1 MILTGKRGANSP
13 AEAERKKAD
22 EKESPCTRGQGFWEV
37 EETEQGDEASND
49 QEGWRVQRS
58 PNRNKN
64 MNSPQRGSP
73 LRSFSEVAREGASR
87 YSRTGHS
94 MGPNPDFHHRHTN
107 PVFAVNNDGAFRD
120 EVEIE
125 IQTVNGNPFR
135 GSLTRQE
142 AKHRIYKDILG
153 WPFSNF
159 RGIRTGF
166 RNTPT
171 VTFMLKKPIN
181 IDTMESFQ
189 NFDYVRK
196 YVKAG
201 KEVEDV
207 LQCKIRG
214 VRTVTGDD
222 ATASYSENW
231 TRVVK
236 IEGCDYRVPI
246 DTILR
251 WLENYGEVVSELVE
265 DVFEDEEDS
274 EGTNATGIYAVKMK
288 LTNSIPQLLP
298 MDGRRIKVYYRGIQ
312 KLCTK
317 CFGEHMSRNCNEE
330 KVKWLDYVDNFMQ
343 TNSEI
348 QEDLYGNWNNIIER
362 ERKQNKI
369 NREHYES
376 KQHRPGHEEQV
387 TEQQEQATENVEQVA
402 ESLQMTAQSQTQQKQ
417 PECENQNDQTSYQQE
432 QTEEPRPSD
441 FKIPETDE
449 AMVEMIDK
457 LMDLGLSHN
466 DATASIEKRRK
477 AFEKA
482 MKKYT
487 QLRSKKNKQ
496 VKPRK
501 ESQNEK

>member
-13 AEAERKKAD
+13 AEAERKKPD
-22 EKESPCTRGQGFWEV
+22 EKESPHARGQGFWEV
-37 EETEQGDEASND
+37 NENENESVDGASND
-49 QEGWRVQRS
+49 QEGWRLQRS

-64 MNSPQRGSP
+64 PNQRGSP
-73 LRSFSEVAREGASR
+73 TRTFSEVAREGAAR
-87 YSRTGHS
+87 HPRNGQS
-94 MGPNPDFHHRHTN
+94 MGPNPDFLHRHTT
-107 PVFAVNNDGAFRD
+107 PVFETRNEGAFRD
-120 EVEIE
+120 EFEIE
-125 IQTVNGNPFR
+125 IQTINGNPFR

-153 WPFSNF
+153 CPFSNF

-166 RNTPT
+166 RKVPT
-171 VTFMLKKPIN
+171 ITFMLKQPIN
-181 IDTMESFQ
+181 IDEMESFQ
-189 NFDYVRK
+189 NFDYIRK

-214 VRTVTGDD
+214 VRTVTGDE
-222 ATASYSENW
+222 ATARYSENW

-246 DTILR
+246 ETIMK

-265 DVFEDEEDS
+265 DVFEDDEDS

-288 LTNSIPQLLP
+288 LTSDIPQLLP

-312 KLCTK
+312 KLCTR
-317 CFGEHMSRNCNEE
+317 CFGNHMSRNCSEE

-343 TNSEI
+343 TSPEI
-348 QEDLYGNWNNIIER
+348 ERDLFGNWNDIVER
-362 ERKQNKI
+362 ERRQKQI
-369 NREHYES
+369 NRDHYES
-376 KQHRPGHEEQV
+376 KQQTQAESNQVEDHQEQAEPNLSEATQMADQPQNQQNPHEQSA
-387 TEQQEQATENVEQVA
+387 TQQEQF
-402 ESLQMTAQSQTQQKQ
+402 
-417 PECENQNDQTSYQQE
+417 
-432 QTEEPRPSD
+432 EEPKQSD
-441 FKIPETDE
+441 FKIPESDE
-449 AMVEMIDK
+449 ALVEMIDK

-487 QLRSKKNKQ
+487 QLKSKKYKQ
-496 VKPRK
+496 TKPRK
-501 ESQNEK
+501 ESLTEK